1 MFYKDWEPFYNKI
14 AEDFNFKLENDK
26 KAADVLDELL
36 EKKQLFSLKELKEVI
51 TDKEVVIFGAGP
63 SLENSILTHKNEI
76 INKVKISANGATS
89 ALLKNNILPNIIVT
103 DLDGDVVDQVKAN
116 SNGSVIIIHAHGDNI
131 AEIKKY
137 VPKFKKDIIG
147 STQINPLP
155 YNNIY
160 NFGGFTDGDRAVF
173 LASHFKAKKI
183 HLIGFDFEGRIGK
196 YSYPE
201 NKDKKL
207 KLKKLRWCKYLIG
220 LLIKKNQQISFL

>member
-1 MFYKDWEPFYNKI
+1 MFYKDWEHIYEKI
-14 AEDFNFKLENDK
+14 AEDFNFKVENDK
-26 KAADVLDELL
+26 KAADVLNELL
-36 EKKQLFSLKELKEVI
+36 QKKHLFSLKELKEMI

-63 SLENSILTHKNEI
+63 SLENSILTHKNKI
-76 INKVKISANGATS
+76 VNKVKISANGATS

-173 LASHFKAKKI
+173 LASHLKAKMI
-183 HLIGFDFEGRIGK
+183 HLIGFDFEGIIGK

-201 NKDKKL
+201 KKDKKQ

-220 LLIKKNQQISFL
+220 LLMQKNQQISYL